1 MFQGSGI
8 GKEGFDLRDPKL
20 SVTPEGKLM
29 VTIGGPDFIVLNDDH
44 LIAGGRTHYVA
55 SAPKTTLFTGKNN
68 GHFVESIILPSGG
81 DTSYPDFLVLGNELW
96 VSYYSTHETP
106 NASIYLAK
114 IPLELFK
121 W

>member
-1 MFQGSGI
+1 MEFRI
-8 GKEGFDLRDPKL
+8 G
-20 SVTPEGKLM
+20 V
-29 VTIGGPDFIVLNDDH
+29 PDFIVLDDDH

-81 DTSYPDFLVLGNELW
+81 DTSYPGFLVSGNELW